1 MLRIKLSRTA
11 KALRT
16 WSKAL
21 VPQSKLAMAVC
32 RDAVGQLELAQ
43 ESRSLSSQER
53 ELVKHLKGRILG
65 LATIQKSR
73 ARQKSRLT

>member
-1 MLRIKLSRTA
+1 
-11 KALRT
+11 
-16 WSKAL
+16 
-21 VPQSKLAMAVC
+21 MAVC

-43 ESRSLSSQER
+43 ESRPLSSQER